1 MNLLDLVLAVIV
13 GLSIAAGM
21 AAGFARVGIGFIAAI
36 CGLIF
41 GFWYGG
47 VPGAWIHEHWG
58 WSLNISN
65 MVGFFVVF
73 VLCLT
78 AGGLIGKLISKLFK
92 WTGLSWLDRVLG
104 GVFGLVRGAFFAV
117 IFVAVVM
124 AFTPKPL
131 PTWMIGSQALPYVV
145 DASNLLSKIAP
156 DAVKQAFRDS
166 LFEIRKLWDEEME
179 RKKKKDRE
187 RLKKVDS

>member
-1 MNLLDLVLAVIV
+1 MNLLDLVLAVIM

-47 VPGAWIHEHWG
+47 VPGAWIREHWG
-58 WSLNISN
+58 WSVNISN

-92 WTGLSWLDRVLG
+92 WTGLSWLDRALG

-131 PTWMIGSQALPYVV
+131 PTWMVGSQALPYVV